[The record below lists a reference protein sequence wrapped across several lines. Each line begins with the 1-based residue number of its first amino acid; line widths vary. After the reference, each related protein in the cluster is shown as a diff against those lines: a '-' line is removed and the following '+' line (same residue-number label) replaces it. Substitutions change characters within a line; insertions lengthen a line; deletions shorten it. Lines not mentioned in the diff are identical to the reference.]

1 MSVSSDRYYLN
12 SYFVSFYFYQNYHNK
27 LSVERCCP
35 FRDHRKKKNDWKPYD
50 HFIYFVNYYVKMIS
64 FVAIVHKQPVRLAGG

>member
-1 MSVSSDRYYLN
+1 VLN
-12 SYFVSFYFYQNYHNK
+12 VAVP
-27 LSVERCCP
+27 LEIIA
-35 FRDHRKKKNDWKPYD
+35 KKNDWKPYD